1 MSVKQSLLALLT
13 EEPMGVYALRKEFE
27 ARTGGTW
34 PLNIGQVY
42 TTIQRLE
49 RDGLVERADDADSG
63 GDVER
68 FALTDPGRA
77 AAQGWW
83 LSPVRRGAP
92 ERDELVI
99 KLALAVG
106 APGVDIRAVVQA
118 QRSETMRALRDF
130 TRLKAA
136 EPDGGTHPGGD
147 LAWSLVLD
155 HHVFA
160 AEAEMRWLDHVEA
173 RASRAAAAA
182 TRSAVSA
189 ADATARS
196 RR

>member
-1 MSVKQSLLALLT
+1 MPIRHGLLALL
-13 EEPMGVYALRKEFE
+13 ERGPMYGYQLRTEFE
-27 ARTGGTW
+27 VSTGATW